1 MQQAQLMAHC
11 GSSKITRQ
19 ELKVIPTPAGS
30 TTHQPLPH
38 FEIVGALVE
47 TLSFR
52 QISVVREEYAVS
64 GDGMKMFGVLDL
76 ETAFEGCRFSI
87 GVRNSN
93 DKSMRL
99 AMTVGYR
106 VFVCDNMAFH
116 GDFTP
121 VLAKHT
127 KHFSLIDAVSVGV
140 DRMQRN
146 FDPMRR
152 QITTWKESL
161 MSDDEAKLVIYQAFV
176 EEALEAPKH
185 LARRVHD
192 LYFNPQYEEFAPRTR
207 WSLANAFTSAFKE
220 LDPIPQFKAT
230 AKLGS
235 FLVSPSKAP
244 SMLARTDGEI
254 SRTAS

>member
-1 MQQAQLMAHC
+1 
-11 GSSKITRQ
+11 
-19 ELKVIPTPAGS
+19 LKVIPTPAGS
-30 TTHQPLPH
+30 ATHQPLPH
-38 FEIVGALVE
+38 YEIVGALVE

-76 ETAFEGCRFSI
+76 ETTFDGCRFSV

-99 AMTVGYR
+99 ALTVGYR
-106 VFVCDNMAFH
+106 VVVCDNMAFY

-127 KHFSLIDAVSVGV
+127 KHLSLVDVLSVGV

-146 FDPMRR
+146 FEPMRK
-152 QITTWKESL
+152 QVEAWKGTRL
-161 MSDDEAKLVIYQAFV
+161 PDEAAKLVIYRAFV
-176 EEALEAPKH
+176 EGELDAPKH
-185 LARRVHD
+185 LARWVHD
-192 LYFNPQYEEFAPRTR
+192 QYFNPQVPEFAPRTL
-207 WSLANAFTSAFKE
+207 WSLSNAFTGAFKG

-230 AKLGS
+230 ARLAS
-235 FLVSPSKAP
+235 FLEVATAGTGSPQAIP
-244 SMLARTDGEI
+244 V
-254 SRTAS
+254 AS